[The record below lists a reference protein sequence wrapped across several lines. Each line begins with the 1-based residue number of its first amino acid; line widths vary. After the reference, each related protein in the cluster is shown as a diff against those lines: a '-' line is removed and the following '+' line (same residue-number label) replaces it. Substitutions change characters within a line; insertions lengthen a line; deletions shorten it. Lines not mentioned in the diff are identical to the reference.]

1 MIHQYL
7 LGIDIGTTGTK
18 TMLFSEDGKLTGRA
32 YQPYPMS
39 TPRVSYSEQDAE
51 DWWRAVVHTVR
62 EVCREPEIAS
72 HVAAISLSLQGGTLV
87 VTDSGFRPLRPAI
100 VWNDGRCV
108 QEREAFLREVG
119 GAGVMYR
126 KTGWGLS
133 CGLPLLELR
142 WLKEHEPEVLEKA
155 AWYLSVPDFISA
167 RMTGIPAVDLSNAG
181 INQLL
186 NLQQGVYDEEL
197 LRFADIPMEKL
208 GRLVRSGDVIGR
220 LTESAA
226 SELGLSPETLL
237 VAGAHDQYAVALGA
251 GAVHS
256 GDILVG
262 SGTCWVVTAIGDGPD
277 FASGL
282 SQSVAAV
289 PGKWGSLRSLSS
301 GGVCLDWWR
310 RLAGGPDGLPYGVI
324 SREAAER
331 RAAEDGLFFFPF
343 SGQAGEG
350 RKFSRA
356 SFAGLDLS
364 HDQFSIA
371 RAIME
376 GVAFQTVWMI
386 ESFKTKPSREGLKLT
401 GGAAKSEFWCQLT
414 ADISGLP
421 VRVPGAPDLA
431 CAGAAVLAGT
441 GCGIFRDAAEGCK
454 CLSIGERVLRPDPV
468 RAGRYRELFA
478 DYKRAASALGAVYG
492 I

>member
-1 MIHQYL
+1 MKQYL
-7 LGIDIGTTGTK
+7 LGIDVGTTGTK
-18 TMLFSEDGKLTGRA
+18 TMLFSEDGELMGLA
-32 YQPYPMS
+32 YQSYPMH

-51 DWWRAVVHTVR
+51 DWWRAVVYTVR
-62 EVCREPEIAS
+62 EVCRDPEAAAR
-72 HVAAISLSLQGGTLV
+72 VAAISLSLQGGTLV
-87 VTDSGFRPLRPAI
+87 VTDEQFRPLRPAI
-100 VWNDGRCV
+100 VWNDGRCGE
-108 QEREAFLREVG
+108 EREAFLREAG
-119 GAGVMYR
+119 DAGVMYR

-142 WLKEHEPEVLEKA
+142 WLREHEPETMEKA
-155 AWYLSVPDFISA
+155 AWCLSVPDFISA
-167 RMTGIPAVDLSNAG
+167 RMTGVPAVDLSNAG
-181 INQLL
+181 INQFID
-186 NLQQGVYDEEL
+186 LQRMAYDGDL
-197 LRFADIPMEKL
+197 LRFAGITEEKL
-208 GRLVRSGDVIGR
+208 GRLVRSGEVIGP

-226 SELGLSPETLL
+226 AELGLSTRTLL
-237 VAGAHDQYAVALGA
+237 VAGAHDQYAAALGA

-256 GDILVG
+256 GDVLIG

-277 FASGL
+277 FSSGL

-310 RLAGGPDGLPYGVI
+310 KLAGGPEGLPYDAL
-324 SREAAER
+324 SQEAVKR

-350 RKFSRA
+350 RRFSRA
-356 SFAGLDLS
+356 SFTGLDLS

-371 RAIME
+371 RAVME
-376 GVAFQTVWMI
+376 GVAFQTVWMT
-386 ESFKTKPSREGLKLT
+386 ESFRAKPSREGLKLT
-401 GGAAKSEFWCQLT
+401 GGAAKSPLWCQIT
-414 ADISGLP
+414 ADVSGLP
-421 VRVPGAPDLA
+421 VRIPGAPDLA

-441 GCGIFRDAAEGCK
+441 GCGMYRDAEEGCGR
-454 CLSIGERVLRPDPV
+454 LAVGERLLQPDPE
-468 RAGRYRELFA
+468 RSARYRELLA